1 VRDELIAIA
10 DRIRAL
16 ATTGLHFTEGPFD
29 RERYEK
35 LLELAAQLAARGT
48 GDEPAAMLRLFR
60 AADEG
65 YVTPKLDV
73 RLALFKADQVL
84 MVRERMDGRWSL
96 PGGFVDVGDSPSDAA
111 VREAVEEAGVV
122 ARVARLAGVFD
133 TRLQPD
139 CPPHLFHIHKLVFVG
154 RLVDRATARGSGRP
168 TPVLPRGGSRASLA
182 APCRSTCEAL
192 RAARDR
198 RTAYSTDGRRSPR
211 SRCLRAR
218 RLPWQ
223 AWAEPRRHD
232 PVSRRR
238 HGEVGSTG
246 PSCATRSSSRCRGA
260 RDFVSG
266 SGSTRRRAASRAARR
281 SCPRRSSR
289 WTRRATRSTAR

>member
-1 VRDELIAIA
+1 MRDELIAIA

-35 LLELAAQLAARGT
+35 LLELAAQLAARGA

-73 RLALFKADQVL
+73 RLALFRTDAVL
-84 MVRERMDGRWSL
+84 LVRERVDGRWAL
-96 PGGFVDVGDSPSDAA
+96 PGGFVDIGDTPSEAA

-122 ARVARLAGVFD
+122 ARVERLAGVFD

-154 RLVDRATARGSGRP
+154 RLLDPQAEPRAGSEATDAAFFPVAALPELSLGR
-168 TPVLPRGGSRASLA
+168 TLPLHVR
-182 APCRSTCEAL
+182 EAL
-192 RAARDR
+192 RVARDP
-198 RTAYSTDGRRSPR
+198 A
-211 SRCLRAR
+211 A
-218 RLPWQ
+218 LPYF
-223 AWAEPRRHD
+223 D
-232 PVSRRR
+232 
-238 HGEVGSTG
+238 
-246 PSCATRSSSRCRGA
+246 
-260 RDFVSG
+260 
-266 SGSTRRRAASRAARR
+266 
-281 SCPRRSSR
+281 
-289 WTRRATRSTAR
+289 